1 MAKELTAK
9 EIVRREADKHRRKAD
24 ENQDLYQETGEGRY
38 DTAYYK
44 HDSIATALEKYLDT
58 AQIRE
63 DAIAF
68 KNALADFAAKAAAA
82 KGLPDNDRL
91 KALDELAEDLMWR
104 VRMEGI

>member
-24 ENQDLYQETGEGRY
+24 ENQELYQETGEGRY

-63 DAIAF
+63 DVSTF
-68 KNALADFAAKAAAA
+68 KNILADFAANAAAA
-82 KGLPDNDRL
+82 KSLPDADRL
-91 KALDELAEDLMWR
+91 NALDKLAEDLVWR
-104 VRMEGI
+104 IKMEGI